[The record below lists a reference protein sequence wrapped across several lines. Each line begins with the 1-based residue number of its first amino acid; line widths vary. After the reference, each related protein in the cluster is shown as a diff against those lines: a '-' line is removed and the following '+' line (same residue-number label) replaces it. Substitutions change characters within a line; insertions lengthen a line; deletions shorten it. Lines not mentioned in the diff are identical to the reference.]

1 MNKKFI
7 IVLLLLCLLCGCG
20 KKKKVECTLK
30 NDKDENMRSYIR
42 VTLVANEDMV
52 ETEELYAVYKF
63 KTKEDATKNYDKI
76 EKIIA
81 QDDSVKLEQS
91 DENIIAKGKKDVT
104 SMQYDTKAKVEYYK
118 QLGYTCE

>member
-104 SMQYDTKAKVEYYK
+104 SMQYDTKAKVEYYR

>member
-1 MNKKFI
+1 MNKKYI
-7 IVLLLLCLLCGCG
+7 VVLLLLCLLCGCG

-30 NDKDENMRSYIR
+30 NDKDETMRSYIR
-42 VTLVANEDMV
+42 VTLVSNKDMV

-63 KTKEDATKNYDKI
+63 KTAEDATKNYDKI

-81 QDDSVKLEQS
+81 QDDSVKLEQNE
-91 DENIIAKGKKDVT
+91 ENIIAKGKKDVT
-104 SMQYDTKAKVEYYK
+104 NMQYDSEAKVAYYE